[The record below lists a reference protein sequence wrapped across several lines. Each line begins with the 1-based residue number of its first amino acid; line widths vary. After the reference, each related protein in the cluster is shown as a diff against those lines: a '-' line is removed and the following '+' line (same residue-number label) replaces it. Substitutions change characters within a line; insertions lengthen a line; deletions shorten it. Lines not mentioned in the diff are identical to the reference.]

1 MDAKVTWN
9 FQKFMID
16 ENGEVVDFVAPIKSP
31 KSKRILNWLNEE

>member
-16 ENGEVVDFVAPIKSP
+16 ENGHLVDMVPQKEKPFTEKIV
-31 KSKRILNWLNEE
+31 NWITE